1 MLFCMIL
8 EYSIQQYY
16 DTHVP
21 YCAGSGNMLSAE
33 SQVAITA
40 VICSLVFLIM
50 GMLLGVLCHYLTITR
65 CTTFKSKHLT
75 SNNPLPP
82 TEPPPVV
89 YEEMSPETH
98 SQVKSDIE
106 LEENVAYGSV

>member
-1 MLFCMIL
+1 
-8 EYSIQQYY
+8 
-16 DTHVP
+16 
-21 YCAGSGNMLSAE
+21 MLSAG

-40 VICSLVFLIM
+40 VICSLVFLII

-65 CTTFKSKHLT
+65 CTTFKSKHLA
-75 SNNPLPP
+75 SNTPLPAA
-82 TEPPPVV
+82 EQCPVV
-89 YEEMSPETH
+89 YEEVSPETH